1 MRPVPMKSSEYLQND
16 RPKVS
21 EETGKASCQGIG
33 PDAMSKAQ
41 ARKGCLIT
49 GVAGFVG
56 SHLADRLLS
65 LDFEVV
71 GVDNFFSGH
80 RENMAS
86 FIDHPNFYFHEYSIN
101 QPYLLAALLKL
112 HPRLSYCFHLAAIVS
127 VPYSMDHPEETMDI
141 NYRATASLVQEADKL
156 RFDSFL
162 FAGSAAEYGNDQ
174 RLPLEEKYASEHTE
188 HLSPYGRAK
197 FYASRSVAEMP
208 FGVALRF
215 FNIYGPRQDPA
226 SPYSG
231 VISRF
236 IEMAL
241 SGKPLTIFGDGLQ
254 TRDFVYVSDVVEAY
268 LHAAGITGKVSLPF
282 NGIYNVGTGK
292 AATVL
297 DLAKTIL
304 KLTGQPVDSLTFL
317 CERAGDIRHSLAA
330 VECFQTESGWRPQ
343 ISLHDGLHSTTQW
356 ARQIAR

>member
-1 MRPVPMKSSEYLQND
+1 
-16 RPKVS
+16 
-21 EETGKASCQGIG
+21 
-33 PDAMSKAQ
+33 MSKAQ
-41 ARKGCLIT
+41 TKPGCLVT

-56 SHLADRLLS
+56 SHLAERLLS

-80 RENMAS
+80 WENMAT
-86 FIDHPNFYFHEYSIN
+86 FIDHPHFHFYEYSVN
-101 QPYLLAALLKL
+101 QPHLLATLFKL
-112 HPRLSYCFHLAAIVS
+112 HSRLTYCFHLAAIVS

-141 NYRATASLVQEADKL
+141 NYRATASLVQESMTL
-156 RFDSFL
+156 GFDSFV

-174 RLPLEEKYASEHTE
+174 RLPLKEEYASEETE

-197 FYASRSVAEMP
+197 FYASQSVAETP
-208 FGVALRF
+208 GGVALRF

-236 IEMAL
+236 VDLAL

-254 TRDFVYVSDVVEAY
+254 TRDFIYVSDVVEAY
-268 LHAAGITGKVSLPF
+268 LHAAGLRGTVSLPF
-282 NGIYNVGTGK
+282 RGIYNVGTGK
-292 AATVL
+292 AVSVL

-304 KLTGQPVDSLTFL
+304 ELTSSPDSLTFL

-330 VECFQTESGWRPQ
+330 VECFETESSWMPK
-343 ISLHDGLHSTTQW
+343 ISLHDGLNSTMQW
-356 ARQIAR
+356 AGQLVR